1 MPDRVSENLKTEYNP
16 NYIRMNKD
24 TLTYGNT
31 ITTGTLIDIL
41 GTILW
46 ERGSE

>member
-1 MPDRVSENLKTEYNP
+1 MPDRVSENLKTENNP

-24 TLTYGNT
+24 TLTHGNT
-31 ITTGTLIDIL
+31 IITGTLIDIL